1 VRSFSSHKIL
11 ILKKKVKIMNNQSF
25 SLLFS
30 ILALISGGAIGL
42 LFGLIQN
49 KALLKNKRLQQQGK
63 LKNNLVIMPGSF
75 TRIAGLLI
83 VLVLVQITCPIFFSG
98 NIQWLVSAGILVSY
112 AYTLLKQMY
121 NRISNS

>member
-1 VRSFSSHKIL
+1 
-11 ILKKKVKIMNNQSF
+11 MNNQPF

-30 ILALISGGAIGL
+30 ILALITGGAIGL

-98 NIQWLVSAGILVSY
+98 NIQWLVSAGVLVSY
-112 AYTLLKQMY
+112 AYTLLKQMHT
-121 NRISNS
+121 RISKS